1 VLVPASQKTINLSLE
16 MSKFEGPTGFPLLRL
31 APDPLVNV
39 RQFTLLEI
47 GLEADTF
54 RLGHLFG
61 GLLG

>member
-1 VLVPASQKTINLSLE
+1 